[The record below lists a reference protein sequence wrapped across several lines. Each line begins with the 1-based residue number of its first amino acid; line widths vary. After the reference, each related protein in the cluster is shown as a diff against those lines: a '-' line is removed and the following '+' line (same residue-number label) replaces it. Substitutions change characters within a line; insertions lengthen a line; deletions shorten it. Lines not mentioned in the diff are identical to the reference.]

1 MLASSIQRPPRGSS
15 VARRTG
21 PCPPCPSRSPR
32 TGSCGLP
39 VDSRGRSGRPEG
51 HTGARPARSAAMTP
65 RSPNDTPGADRS
77 GAAAGGPPRS
87 DSGRSWLDE
96 RLGIGALYRKY
107 GRKAFPVHA
116 SFFLGEMALFA
127 FVILFL
133 TGIYLGF
140 IYVPSNAQI
149 TVNGET
155 LPEAYASVR
164 LIETIPVA
172 NLFRNTHHWA
182 AHLMVA
188 AVLLHLLRVFFT
200 GTYRNPRDINW
211 VVGVVLLGLTLVAG
225 FVGYALP
232 YDAYAVTATGI
243 GFAIAR
249 SIPWA
254 GPVASELFFGGAFPT
269 LGSLARL
276 YTIHIFIV
284 PTLLA
289 IVIGAHLLI
298 IVKQKHTQPG
308 YARALAE
315 PGKVLG
321 VPLWPYQAL
330 LAGELLLLMFGALFL
345 LSEIVPAQASVSL
358 FGATIGSTFLGGML
372 FPAALFGVLTLTP
385 WIDRTNRRVVRR
397 FEYLEPLRQSPCRLA
412 SGVATLAFIGT
423 LFIAAY
429 YDTLGL
435 SLTQIWAIVLGVPLL
450 AGLVTWIA
458 TARTAPA
465 ERFDPRESP
474 VPVAPEPAPVT
485 QRIVSTPAPVHQGAE
500 VRESSP
506 LARSGEGSSDSRL
519 PASDSATVAAP
530 TFPTLAAR
538 GDRARDSL
546 VAALHEFGE
555 LAPLVRQLDDEEDL
569 LEVLAY
575 VDSLRLSLAESNQ
588 VLQGVVRGTIADE
601 PVPIPDDL
609 HGQYQE

>member
-1 MLASSIQRPPRGSS
+1 
-15 VARRTG
+15 
-21 PCPPCPSRSPR
+21 
-32 TGSCGLP
+32 
-39 VDSRGRSGRPEG
+39 
-51 HTGARPARSAAMTP
+51 
-65 RSPNDTPGADRS
+65 
-77 GAAAGGPPRS
+77 
-87 DSGRSWLDE
+87 
-96 RLGIGALYRKY
+96 
-107 GRKAFPVHA
+107 
-116 SFFLGEMALFA
+116 
-127 FVILFL
+127 
-133 TGIYLGF
+133 
-140 IYVPSNAQI
+140 
-149 TVNGET
+149 
-155 LPEAYASVR
+155 
-164 LIETIPVA
+164 
-172 NLFRNTHHWA
+172 
-182 AHLMVA
+182 
-188 AVLLHLLRVFFT
+188 
-200 GTYRNPRDINW
+200 
-211 VVGVVLLGLTLVAG
+211 VLLGLTLVAG

-232 YDAYAVTATGI
+232 YDSYAVTATGI
-243 GFAIAR
+243 GFSIAR

-298 IVKQKHTQPG
+298 IVKQKHSQPG
-308 YARALAE
+308 YARPLAE

-330 LAGELLLLMFGALFL
+330 LAGELLLLMFGALFI
-345 LSEIVPAQASVSL
+345 LSAIVPPHPLPAFGPPGPATPEVKPDWYLMWIYGFLKIVPPWASFSL
-358 FGATIGSTFLGGML
+358 FGATIGPNFLGGML

-385 WIDRTNRRVVRR
+385 WIDRSNRRVVRR
-397 FEYLEPLRQSPCRLA
+397 FEYLEPVRQSPFRLA
-412 SGVATLAFIGT
+412 SGVATLALIGT

-435 SLTQIWAIVLGVPLL
+435 SLGQIWAIVLGVPLL

-458 TARTAPA
+458 TARAAPI

-474 VPVAPEPAPVT
+474 VPVAPEPAPDT
-485 QRIVSTPAPVHQGAE
+485 RRIVSAPAPVPAAPVAE
-500 VRESSP
+500 STIAPSP
-506 LARSGEGSSDSRL
+506 VLSTSPDGGDGR
-519 PASDSATVAAP
+519 PAAP

-601 PVPIPDDL
+601 PVPVREDLRGPD
-609 HGQYQE
+609 QE

>member
-1 MLASSIQRPPRGSS
+1 MTPLPGDDRQEAE
-15 VARRTG
+15 
-21 PCPPCPSRSPR
+21 PSRVASDGMRWP
-32 TGSCGLP
+32 
-39 VDSRGRSGRPEG
+39 
-51 HTGARPARSAAMTP
+51 
-65 RSPNDTPGADRS
+65 DR
-77 GAAAGGPPRS
+77 
-87 DSGRSWLDE
+87 GRSWLDD

-107 GRKAFPVHA
+107 GRKAFPVHS

-127 FVILFL
+127 FVILVL

-140 IYVPSNAQI
+140 IYVPSNAEI

-164 LIETIPVA
+164 LIESIPVA
-172 NLFRNTHHWA
+172 NLFRNTHHWT

-188 AVLLHLLRVFFT
+188 AVLLHLLRVFLT
-200 GTYRNPRDINW
+200 GTYRKPREINW
-211 VVGVVLLGLTLVAG
+211 VVGIVLLGLTLVAG

-232 YDAYAVTATGI
+232 YDSYAVTATGI
-243 GFAIAR
+243 GFSIAR

-298 IVKQKHTQPG
+298 IVKQKHSQPG
-308 YARALAE
+308 YARPLAE

-321 VPLWPYQAL
+321 VPLWPYQAV
-330 LAGELLLLMFGALFL
+330 LAGELLLLMFGALFI
-345 LSEIVPAQASVSL
+345 LSAVLPPHPLTAFGPPGPATPEVKPDWYLMWIYGFLKIVPPWASFSL
-358 FGATIGSTFLGGML
+358 FGATIGPTFLGGML

-397 FEYLEPLRQSPCRLA
+397 FEYLEPMRQSPLRLA
-412 SGVATLAFIGT
+412 SGVATLVFIGT

-435 SLTQIWAIVLGVPLL
+435 SLTQIWAIILGVPLL
-450 AGLVTWIA
+450 AGLGTWIA
-458 TARTAPA
+458 AARTAPS

-485 QRIVSTPAPVHQGAE
+485 RLTTPAPVLVPAAHVAE
-500 VRESSP
+500 PVVAPSLVVQSSP
-506 LARSGEGSSDSRL
+506 DGGEGR
-519 PASDSATVAAP
+519 PVAP
-530 TFPTLAAR
+530 TFPTVAAR
-538 GDRARDSL
+538 GERARDSL
-546 VAALHEFGE
+546 VTALHEFGE

-575 VDSLRLSLAESNQ
+575 IDSLRLSLAESNQ

-601 PVPIPDDL
+601 PVPVPDVL
-609 HGQYQE
+609 RGQHPE

>member
-1 MLASSIQRPPRGSS
+1 MMPLSQTDLPNADGAGAATSD
-15 VARRTG
+15 
-21 PCPPCPSRSPR
+21 PSRS
-32 TGSCGLP
+32 
-39 VDSRGRSGRPEG
+39 
-51 HTGARPARSAAMTP
+51 
-65 RSPNDTPGADRS
+65 DR
-77 GAAAGGPPRS
+77 
-87 DSGRSWLDE
+87 GRSWLDE

-107 GRKAFPVHA
+107 GRKAFPVHS

-127 FVILFL
+127 FVILVL

-140 IYVPSNAQI
+140 IYVPSNAEI

-164 LIETIPVA
+164 LIESIPVA
-172 NLFRNTHHWA
+172 NLFRNTHHWT

-200 GTYRNPRDINW
+200 GTYRKPREINW

-330 LAGELLLLMFGALFL
+330 LAGELLLLMFGALFI
-345 LSEIVPAQASVSL
+345 LSAVLPPHPLTAFGPPGPATPEVKPDWYLMWIYGFLKIVPPWATISL
-358 FGATIGSTFLGGML
+358 FGATIGPNFLGGML

-397 FEYLEPLRQSPCRLA
+397 FEYLEPVRQSPFRLA

-450 AGLVTWIA
+450 AGLVTGIA
-458 TARTAPA
+458 AARTAPA
-465 ERFDPRESP
+465 ARFDPRESP
-474 VPVAPEPAPVT
+474 VPVAAEPAPVT
-485 QRIVSTPAPVHQGAE
+485 QRIVPTPAPAHQGSE
-500 VRESSP
+500 VGESLP
-506 LARSGEGSSDSRL
+506 LARSRVGSSDSQL
-519 PASDSATVAAP
+519 PAPDSVTAAAP
-530 TFPTLAAR
+530 TLPTLAAR

-569 LEVLAY
+569 LEVLTY

-601 PVPIPDDL
+601 PVPALDDL
-609 HGQYQE
+609 RGQDQE

>member
-1 MLASSIQRPPRGSS
+1 MMPL
-15 VARRTG
+15 
-21 PCPPCPSRSPR
+21 SP
-32 TGSCGLP
+32 T
-39 VDSRGRSGRPEG
+39 
-51 HTGARPARSAAMTP
+51 
-65 RSPNDTPGADRS
+65 DTPGADRLDP
-77 GAAAGGPPRS
+77 GTGGPPWS
-87 DSGRSWLDE
+87 DRGRSWLDE
-96 RLGIGALYRKY
+96 RLGIDALYRKY
-107 GRKAFPVHA
+107 GRKAFPVHS

-127 FVILFL
+127 FVILVL

-149 TVNGET
+149 TVTGET

-211 VVGVVLLGLTLVAG
+211 VVGIVLLGLTLVAG

-298 IVKQKHTQPG
+298 IVKQKHSQPG
-308 YARALAE
+308 YARPLAE

-330 LAGELLLLMFGALFL
+330 LAGELLLLLFGALFL
-345 LSEIVPAQASVSL
+345 LSAVLPPHPLTAFGPPGPGTPEVKPDWYLMWIFGFLKIVPSQASVSL
-358 FGATIGSTFLGGML
+358 FGATVGPTFLGGVL
-372 FPAALFGVLTLTP
+372 FPALLFGLLTLTP
-385 WIDRTNRRVVRR
+385 WIDHTNRRVVRR
-397 FEYLEPLRQSPCRLA
+397 FEYLEPVRQSPFRLA
-412 SGVATLAFIGT
+412 SGVAVLVFIGT
-423 LFIAAY
+423 LFVAAY

-435 SLTQIWAIVLGVPLL
+435 SLAQIWAIVLVVPLL

-458 TARTAPA
+458 ATRAVPT

-474 VPVAPEPAPVT
+474 VPVAPEPVGLTSEPV
-485 QRIVSTPAPVHQGAE
+485 PA
-500 VRESSP
+500 
-506 LARSGEGSSDSRL
+506 
-519 PASDSATVAAP
+519 
-530 TFPTLAAR
+530 
-538 GDRARDSL
+538 
-546 VAALHEFGE
+546 
-555 LAPLVRQLDDEEDL
+555 LAPLPSPVMEPSLDRSL
-569 LEVLAY
+569 LTQPGL
-575 VDSLRLSLAESNQ
+575 D
-588 VLQGVVRGTIADE
+588 G
-601 PVPIPDDL
+601 P
-609 HGQYQE
+609 

>member
-1 MLASSIQRPPRGSS
+1 
-15 VARRTG
+15 
-21 PCPPCPSRSPR
+21 
-32 TGSCGLP
+32 
-39 VDSRGRSGRPEG
+39 
-51 HTGARPARSAAMTP
+51 MTP
-65 RSPNDTPGADRS
+65 RSPNDPPGADRS
-77 GAAAGGPPRS
+77 HAAAGGPPRS
-87 DSGRSWLDE
+87 DPGRSWLDE

-127 FVILFL
+127 FVILVL

-149 TVNGET
+149 TVTGET

-164 LIETIPVA
+164 LMETIPVA

-200 GTYRNPRDINW
+200 GTYRKPRDINW
-211 VVGVVLLGLTLVAG
+211 VVGIVLLGLTLVAG

-284 PTLLA
+284 PSLLA

-298 IVKQKHTQPG
+298 IVKQKHSQPG
-308 YARALAE
+308 YARPLAE

-330 LAGELLLLMFGALFL
+330 LAGELLLLLFGALFI
-345 LSEIVPAQASVSL
+345 LSAIVPPHPLTAFGPPGPGTPEVKPDWYLLWIFGFLKIVPSQASVSL
-358 FGATIGSTFLGGML
+358 FGATIGPTFLGGVL
-372 FPAALFGVLTLTP
+372 FPALLFGLLTLTP
-385 WIDRTNRRVVRR
+385 WVDRTNRRVVRR
-397 FEYLEPLRQSPCRLA
+397 FEYLEPIRQSPLRLA
-412 SGVATLAFIGT
+412 SGVSVLVFIGT

-435 SLTQIWAIVLGVPLL
+435 SLVQIWTIVLVVPLL
-450 AGLVTWIA
+450 AGLVTWITA
-458 TARTAPA
+458 TRAAPT
-465 ERFDPRESP
+465 ERFDPRESS
-474 VPVAPEPAPVT
+474 VPVAQEPAPVT
-485 QRIVSTPAPVHQGAE
+485 RQVVPAPAPVAAAP
-500 VRESSP
+500 VLAPAVAPSP
-506 LARSGEGSSDSRL
+506 DF
-519 PASDSATVAAP
+519 ATSPDGGDGRPAAP
-530 TFPTLAAR
+530 TLPTLAAR

-555 LAPLVRQLDDEEDL
+555 LAPLVRQLDDDEDL
-569 LEVLAY
+569 LEVLTY

-601 PVPIPDDL
+601 PVPVPGDL
-609 HGQYQE
+609 RGQDPE

>member
-1 MLASSIQRPPRGSS
+1 
-15 VARRTG
+15 
-21 PCPPCPSRSPR
+21 
-32 TGSCGLP
+32 
-39 VDSRGRSGRPEG
+39 
-51 HTGARPARSAAMTP
+51 MTP
-65 RSPNDTPGADRS
+65 PSPNDTPEDDRS

-87 DSGRSWLDE
+87 DRGRSWLDE

-107 GRKAFPVHA
+107 GRKAFPVHS

-127 FVILFL
+127 FVILVL

-211 VVGVVLLGLTLVAG
+211 VVGIVLLGLTLVAG

-298 IVKQKHTQPG
+298 IVKQKHSQPG
-308 YARALAE
+308 YARPLAE

-330 LAGELLLLMFGALFL
+330 LAGELLLLLFGALFL
-345 LSEIVPAQASVSL
+345 LSAVLPPHPLTAFGPPGPGTPEVKPDWYLMWIFGFLKIVPSQASFSL
-358 FGATIGSTFLGGML
+358 FGATVGPTFLGGVL
-372 FPAALFGVLTLTP
+372 FPALLFGLLTLTP

-397 FEYLEPLRQSPCRLA
+397 FEYLEPVRQSPFRLA
-412 SGVATLAFIGT
+412 SGVAVLVFIGT
-423 LFIAAY
+423 LFVAAY

-435 SLTQIWAIVLGVPLL
+435 SLAQIWAIVLVVPLL

-458 TARTAPA
+458 ATRAVPT

-474 VPVAPEPAPVT
+474 VPVAPEPVGLTRQIAPA
-485 QRIVSTPAPVHQGAE
+485 PAPVLHGSE
-500 VRESSP
+500 FGGSMP
-506 LARSGEGSSDSRL
+506 LARSGVGSSDSRL
-519 PASDSATVAAP
+519 PTSDSAVAATP

-555 LAPLVRQLDDEEDL
+555 LAPLVRQLDDDEDL

>member
-1 MLASSIQRPPRGSS
+1 MPACSIPRPTRGSS
-15 VARRTG
+15 VAPRTDL
-21 PCPPCPSRSPR
+21 CQPCPSRSPR
-32 TGSCGLP
+32 TGSYGPLA
-39 VDSRGRSGRPEG
+39 DSRDRWDRPEV
-51 HTGARPARSAAMTP
+51 HAGAIPRSAKMTP
-65 RSPNDTPGADRS
+65 LPADDRQQAEPSRVAADGMRWPDRS
-77 GAAAGGPPRS
+77 
-87 DSGRSWLDE
+87 RSWLDD

-107 GRKAFPVHA
+107 GRKAFPVHS

-127 FVILFL
+127 FVILVL

-140 IYVPSNAQI
+140 IYVPSNAEI

-164 LIETIPVA
+164 LIESIPVA

-188 AVLLHLLRVFFT
+188 AVLLHLLRVFLT
-200 GTYRNPRDINW
+200 GTYRKPREINW
-211 VVGVVLLGLTLVAG
+211 VVGIVLLGLTLVAG

-232 YDAYAVTATGI
+232 YDSYAVTATGI
-243 GFAIAR
+243 GFSIAR

-289 IVIGAHLLI
+289 VTIGVHLLI

-308 YARALAE
+308 YARPLAE

-330 LAGELLLLMFGALFL
+330 LAGELLVLMFGALFI
-345 LSEIVPAQASVSL
+345 LSAIVPPHPLTAFGPPGPATPEVKPDWYLMWIYGFLKIVPPWASFSL
-358 FGATIGSTFLGGML
+358 FGATIGPTFLGGML

-397 FEYLEPLRQSPCRLA
+397 FEYLEPVRQSPFRLA
-412 SGVATLAFIGT
+412 SGVATLVFIGT

-435 SLTQIWAIVLGVPLL
+435 SLAQIWAIVLGVPLL
-450 AGLVTWIA
+450 VGLVTWIA

-474 VPVAPEPAPVT
+474 VPVTPE
-485 QRIVSTPAPVHQGAE
+485 
-500 VRESSP
+500 
-506 LARSGEGSSDSRL
+506 
-519 PASDSATVAAP
+519 AAP
-530 TFPTLAAR
+530 LTRP
-538 GDRARDSL
+538 
-546 VAALHEFGE
+546 
-555 LAPLVRQLDDEEDL
+555 
-569 LEVLAY
+569 
-575 VDSLRLSLAESNQ
+575 
-588 VLQGVVRGTIADE
+588 
-601 PVPIPDDL
+601 
-609 HGQYQE
+609 

>member
-1 MLASSIQRPPRGSS
+1 MRPQ
-15 VARRTG
+15 
-21 PCPPCPSRSPR
+21 
-32 TGSCGLP
+32 
-39 VDSRGRSGRPEG
+39 
-51 HTGARPARSAAMTP
+51 
-65 RSPNDTPGADRS
+65 SPNDTPGVDRS
-77 GAAAGGPPRS
+77 DATAGSPPRS
-87 DSGRSWLDE
+87 DRVRSWLDE
-96 RLGIGALYRKY
+96 RLGIGAFYRKY
-107 GRKAFPVHA
+107 GRKAFPVHS

-127 FVILFL
+127 FVILVL

-140 IYVPSNAQI
+140 IYLPSNAEI
-149 TVNGET
+149 TINGET

-164 LIETIPVA
+164 LIESIPVA
-172 NLFRNTHHWA
+172 SLFRNTHHWA
-182 AHLMVA
+182 AHLMVS

-200 GTYRNPRDINW
+200 GTYRKPREINW
-211 VVGVVLLGLTLVAG
+211 VVGIVLLGLTLVAG

-243 GFAIAR
+243 GFSIAR

-308 YARALAE
+308 YAQPLAE

-330 LAGELLLLMFGALFL
+330 LAGELLLLMFGALFILSAVLPPHPLAAFGPPGPATPEVKPDWYL
-345 LSEIVPAQASVSL
+345 LWIYGFLKIVPPWASFSL
-358 FGATIGSTFLGGML
+358 FGATIGPNFLGGML

-397 FEYLEPLRQSPCRLA
+397 FEYLEPVRQSRFRLA
-412 SGVATLAFIGT
+412 SGVATLVFIGT

-429 YDTLGL
+429 YDALGL
-435 SLTQIWAIVLGVPLL
+435 SLAQIWAIVLGVPLL
-450 AGLVTWIA
+450 AGLVSWIA
-458 TARTAPA
+458 TTRAAPT

-474 VPVAPEPAPVT
+474 VPVSPAPAPVT
-485 QRIVSTPAPVHQGAE
+485 RRIVPAPAPVLYASE
-500 VRESSP
+500 V
-506 LARSGEGSSDSRL
+506 GSRKSEVLTPDLR
-519 PASDSATVAAP
+519 PPTSDSAVAAVP

-601 PVPIPDDL
+601 PVQVPDDL
-609 HGQYQE
+609 RGQDQE

>member
-21 PCPPCPSRSPR
+21 PCQPCASRSPR
-32 TGSCGLP
+32 AGSCGLP
-39 VDSRGRSGRPEG
+39 ADSRGRSDRPDG
-51 HTGARPARSAAMTP
+51 HGGANPARSTVMIQL
-65 RSPNDTPGADRS
+65 SPTDTPGADHV
-77 GAAAGGPPRS
+77 GPATGGPPQS
-87 DSGRSWLDE
+87 DRGRSWLDE

-107 GRKAFPVHA
+107 GRKAFPVHS

-127 FVILFL
+127 FVILVL

-140 IYVPSNAQI
+140 IYVPSNADI
-149 TVNGET
+149 TIGGET

-164 LIETIPVA
+164 LIESIPVA
-172 NLFRNTHHWA
+172 NLFRNTHHWT

-200 GTYRNPRDINW
+200 GTYRKPREINW
-211 VVGVVLLGLTLVAG
+211 VVGIVLLGLTLVAG

-232 YDAYAVTATGI
+232 YDSYAVTATGI
-243 GFAIAR
+243 GFSIAR

-289 IVIGAHLLI
+289 VTIGVHLLI

-308 YARALAE
+308 YARPLAE

-330 LAGELLLLMFGALFL
+330 LAGELLVLMFGALFL
-345 LSEIVPAQASVSL
+345 LSAVVPPHPLTAFGPPGPGTPEVKPDWYLMWIFWFLKIVPAQASFSL
-358 FGATIGSTFLGGML
+358 FGATIGPNFLGGML

-397 FEYLEPLRQSPCRLA
+397 FEYLEPVRQSPFRLA
-412 SGVATLAFIGT
+412 SGVATLVFIGT

-435 SLTQIWAIVLGVPLL
+435 SLAQIWAIVLGVPLL

-474 VPVAPEPAPVT
+474 VPVTPE
-485 QRIVSTPAPVHQGAE
+485 
-500 VRESSP
+500 
-506 LARSGEGSSDSRL
+506 
-519 PASDSATVAAP
+519 AAP
-530 TFPTLAAR
+530 LTRP
-538 GDRARDSL
+538 
-546 VAALHEFGE
+546 
-555 LAPLVRQLDDEEDL
+555 
-569 LEVLAY
+569 
-575 VDSLRLSLAESNQ
+575 
-588 VLQGVVRGTIADE
+588 
-601 PVPIPDDL
+601 
-609 HGQYQE
+609 

>member
-1 MLASSIQRPPRGSS
+1 
-15 VARRTG
+15 
-21 PCPPCPSRSPR
+21 
-32 TGSCGLP
+32 
-39 VDSRGRSGRPEG
+39 
-51 HTGARPARSAAMTP
+51 MTP
-65 RSPNDTPGADRS
+65 LPPNDTPGADRPGG
-77 GAAAGGPPRS
+77 GAGDPPRS
-87 DSGRSWLDE
+87 DRGRSWLDE
-96 RLGIGALYRKY
+96 RLGIGAFYRKY
-107 GRKAFPVHA
+107 GRKAFPVHS

-127 FVILFL
+127 FIILVL

-140 IYVPSNAQI
+140 IYVPSNAEI
-149 TVNGET
+149 TVDGET

-164 LIETIPVA
+164 LIESIPVA

-200 GTYRNPRDINW
+200 GTYRKPREINW
-211 VVGVVLLGLTLVAG
+211 VVGIVLLGLTLVAG

-232 YDAYAVTATGI
+232 YDSYAVTATGI
-243 GFAIAR
+243 GFSIAR

-284 PTLLA
+284 PALLA
-289 IVIGAHLLI
+289 VTIGAHLLI
-298 IVKQKHTQPG
+298 IVKQKHSQPG
-308 YARALAE
+308 YARPLAE

-345 LSEIVPAQASVSL
+345 LSAVVPPHPLTAFGPPGPATPEVKPDWYLMWVYGFLKIVPPWASFSL
-358 FGATIGSTFLGGML
+358 FGATIGPNFLGGML

-385 WIDRTNRRVVRR
+385 WIDRTNRRATRR
-397 FEYLEPLRQSPCRLA
+397 FEYLEPARQSPFRLA
-412 SGVATLAFIGT
+412 SGVATLVFIGT

-435 SLTQIWAIVLGVPLL
+435 SLTQIWAIVLGVPFLT
-450 AGLVTWIA
+450 GLITWIA
-458 TARTAPA
+458 TARAAPA

-485 QRIVSTPAPVHQGAE
+485 RQVIPAPAPVPAAPVAE
-500 VRESSP
+500 SAVGPSPAFSSSP
-506 LARSGEGSSDSRL
+506 DGGDGR
-519 PASDSATVAAP
+519 PTAP
-530 TFPTLAAR
+530 TFPTVAAR

-555 LAPLVRQLDDEEDL
+555 LAPLIRQLDDEEDL

-601 PVPIPDDL
+601 PVPVPDDRS
-609 HGQYQE
+609 GQDRE

>member
-21 PCPPCPSRSPR
+21 PCQPCPSRSPR
-32 TGSCGLP
+32 AGSCGP
-39 VDSRGRSGRPEG
+39 RADSRGRSDRPDG
-51 HTGARPARSAAMTP
+51 HAGATPARSAAMMP
-65 RSPNDTPGADRS
+65 LSPTDTPGADHL
-77 GAAAGGPPRS
+77 GLATGGPPRS
-87 DSGRSWLDE
+87 DRGRSWLDE

-107 GRKAFPVHA
+107 GRKAFPVHS

-127 FVILFL
+127 FVILVL

-140 IYVPSNAQI
+140 IYVPSNAEI
-149 TVNGET
+149 TIDGET

-164 LIETIPVA
+164 LIESIPVA
-172 NLFRNTHHWA
+172 NLFRNTHHWT

-188 AVLLHLLRVFFT
+188 AVLLHLFRVFLT
-200 GTYRNPRDINW
+200 GTYRKPREINW
-211 VVGVVLLGLTLVAG
+211 VVGIVLLGLTLVAG

-232 YDAYAVTATGI
+232 YDSYAVTATGI
-243 GFAIAR
+243 GFSIAR

-276 YTIHIFIV
+276 STIHIFIV

-298 IVKQKHTQPG
+298 IVKQKHSQPG
-308 YARALAE
+308 YARPLAE

-330 LAGELLLLMFGALFL
+330 LAGELLLLLFGALFL
-345 LSEIVPAQASVSL
+345 LSAVLPPHPLTAFGPPGPGTPEVKPDWYLLWIYGFLKIVPSQASFSL
-358 FGATIGSTFLGGML
+358 FGATVGPTFLGGVL
-372 FPAALFGVLTLTP
+372 FPALLFGLLTLTP

-397 FEYLEPLRQSPCRLA
+397 FEYLEPVRQSPFRLA
-412 SGVATLAFIGT
+412 SGVAVLVFIGT

-435 SLTQIWAIVLGVPLL
+435 GLTQIWAIVLGAPFL
-450 AGLVTWIA
+450 AGLVTWVTA
-458 TARTAPA
+458 ARTTPT

-485 QRIVSTPAPVHQGAE
+485 RQIVPA
-500 VRESSP
+500 
-506 LARSGEGSSDSRL
+506 
-519 PASDSATVAAP
+519 
-530 TFPTLAAR
+530 
-538 GDRARDSL
+538 
-546 VAALHEFGE
+546 
-555 LAPLVRQLDDEEDL
+555 LAPLPSPVMEPSLDRSL
-569 LEVLAY
+569 LTQPGL
-575 VDSLRLSLAESNQ
+575 D
-588 VLQGVVRGTIADE
+588 G
-601 PVPIPDDL
+601 P
-609 HGQYQE
+609 